1 MDKLDSNR
9 RIMLSPAEESSLAG
23 WLAHQINASERGST
37 SARRPHPHRDWDA
50 RSTTRTCIFVG
61 AWHCFRGSFAAHM
74 WAGESA
80 ALLTDEIPVPKGRAP
95 CVCLSVSFVLSFAR
109 SRVLSRSFHAP
120 RPIRSGISSEKQKQ
134 KQEITRCPPS
144 RPTFRSLSYSPH
156 SSSLRME
163 TRLRHAL
170 HMAYSFRRRPYKSNS
185 HSPTG
190 GLGRQRKKVLHM
202 LPTVSELRNTKLH
215 VCVNLWLFL
224 RVQAGI
230 RTSSFVRLQIGF
242 VRCGKAG
249 GRGGIPREGRSLT
262 CAAWEVRR
270 ERKGREIGNTMTRRG
285 PNSTNSPAYNPPG
298 PTIRVNTPET
308 QRRSHYINYVIY
320 YRSALFGCELV
331 NFVRG

>member
-1 MDKLDSNR
+1 M
-9 RIMLSPAEESSLAG
+9 
-23 WLAHQINASERGST
+23 H
-37 SARRPHPHRDWDA
+37 
-50 RSTTRTCIFVG
+50 
-61 AWHCFRGSFAAHM
+61 FRGCLALFPGEFRRAYVGGGERCLVDRRNPGSEGPGSVRSFVRLFRAVLRAFACSFAFFSCAE
-74 WAGESA
+74 A
-80 ALLTDEIPVPKGRAP
+80 D
-95 CVCLSVSFVLSFAR
+95 SFWQ
-109 SRVLSRSFHAP
+109 HD
-120 RPIRSGISSEKQKQ
+120 EKQKQ

-320 YRSALFGCELV
+320 
-331 NFVRG
+331 